1 MCVRVLRRDL
11 FPSSSESIAISAFRP
26 YRTGPGPVRKT
37 RVNHEIRLSPIR
49 LVDQHNNVVGEID
62 TREALRMAD
71 EAGLDLV
78 EIQPDVRPPLCKI
91 MDYGKYKYELS
102 KKNRGNQSK
111 GQELKEVR
119 LGRSAKIDQ
128 HDVGIRVKQ
137 ARRFLMEGHKVQIV
151 QRFRGREM
159 AHKDI
164 GLKRLDEIIQ
174 ALADISKVEAPPRML
189 GPRATL
195 VLAPDKQRIE
205 AIKRKLAAERA
216 KMESKQRAEAE
227 AAEAAEAAALDALD
241 NEEGDEEDDS
251 ADTETTAA
259 QS

>member
-1 MCVRVLRRDL
+1 M
-11 FPSSSESIAISAFRP
+11 
-26 YRTGPGPVRKT
+26 
-37 RVNHEIRLSPIR
+37 
-49 LVDQHNNVVGEID
+49 
-62 TREALRMAD
+62 RMAD

-164 GLKRLDEIIQ
+164 GLRRLDEIIQ
-174 ALADISKVEAPPRML
+174 ELSDISKVEMPPRML
-189 GPRATL
+189 GPRANL

-205 AIKRKLAAERA
+205 TIKRKIAAERA

-227 AAEAAEAAALDALD
+227 AAEAAEAAALDALE
-241 NEEGDEEDDS
+241 NEAPDDDDDG
-251 ADTETTAA
+251 AEATEAEATT

>member
-1 MCVRVLRRDL
+1 
-11 FPSSSESIAISAFRP
+11 
-26 YRTGPGPVRKT
+26 
-37 RVNHEIRLSPIR
+37 
-49 LVDQHNNVVGEID
+49 
-62 TREALRMAD
+62 
-71 EAGLDLV
+71 
-78 EIQPDVRPPLCKI
+78 

-164 GLKRLDEIIQ
+164 GLKRLDEIIHQ
-174 ALADISKVEAPPRML
+174 LADISKVEMPPRML
-189 GPRATL
+189 GPRASL

-205 AIKRKLAAERA
+205 TIKRKLATERA
-216 KMESKQRAEAE
+216 KMEAKQRAEAE

-241 NEEGDEEDDS
+241 NDADDDDDHDEASDHE
-251 ADTETTAA
+251 AA
-259 QS
+259 PPTPATS

>member
-1 MCVRVLRRDL
+1 M
-11 FPSSSESIAISAFRP
+11 
-26 YRTGPGPVRKT
+26 
-37 RVNHEIRLSPIR
+37 RL
-49 LVDQHNNVVGEID
+49 
-62 TREALRMAD
+62 AD

-164 GLKRLDEIIQ
+164 GLKRLDEIINQ
-174 ALADISKVEAPPRML
+174 LSDISKVEMPPRML
-189 GPRATL
+189 GPRANL

-205 AIKRKLAAERA
+205 TIKRKLAQERA
-216 KMESKQRAEAE
+216 KMEAKQRAEAE
-227 AAEAAEAAALDALD
+227 AAEAAEAAALDALEND
-241 NEEGDEEDDS
+241 AEDDDDHDE
-251 ADTETTAA
+251 AGDQEAA
-259 QS
+259 PPQA